1 MHHFDLKNRQA
12 IITGGAQG
20 FGLDIAKKF
29 LKSGAKVRIWD
40 IDQKELKKVINS
52 ENNPNLNFDIVDVS
66 DFNNVNR
73 VVKEII
79 KNSKIDIL
87 INNAGINMVSPIN
100 EIDEKYLDEIYKVNL
115 RGPIIMTKE
124 ISKIM
129 IKKRRG
135 KIINISSIFG
145 TVGKSGRSLYSSTK
159 FGLVGLTKSASLDLA
174 KYNILVNTI
183 SPGVINTGLTKKVL
197 NSVEEKRIKKDIPL
211 KKLGKASD
219 VSYLVCFLCSDFN
232 NYITGQNFIIDGGY
246 TSK

>member
-1 MHHFDLKNRQA
+1 MKFNFKNK
-12 IITGGAQG
+12 IVLITGGEG
-20 FGLDIAKKF
+20 GLGKSICSKF
-29 LKSGAKVRIWD
+29 MELGAKVIVTTTN
-40 IDQKELKKVINS
+40 KKLINKKTKKKS
-52 ENNPNLNFDIVDVS
+52 YVYL
-66 DFNNVNR
+66 DFNN
-73 VVKEII
+73 
-79 KNSKIDIL
+79 KNSIQKFFNDLKKINKIDIL

-100 EIDEKYLDEIYKVNL
+100 EVDEKYLDEIYKVNL

>member
-1 MHHFDLKNRQA
+1 MKFNFKNK
-12 IITGGAQG
+12 IVLITGGEG
-20 FGLDIAKKF
+20 GLGKSICSKF
-29 LKSGAKVRIWD
+29 IQLGAKVIVTTTN
-40 IDQKELKKVINS
+40 KKLINKKTKKKS
-52 ENNPNLNFDIVDVS
+52 YVYL
-66 DFNNVNR
+66 DFNNR
-73 VVKEII
+73 
-79 KNSKIDIL
+79 NSIQKFSNDLKKINKIDIL

-232 NYITGQNFIIDGGY
+232 NYITGQNYIIDGGY

>member
-1 MHHFDLKNRQA
+1 MKFNFKNK
-12 IITGGAQG
+12 IVLITGGEG
-20 FGLDIAKKF
+20 GLGKSICGKF
-29 LKSGAKVRIWD
+29 MELGAKVIVTTTN
-40 IDQKELKKVINS
+40 KKLINKKTKKKS
-52 ENNPNLNFDIVDVS
+52 YVYL
-66 DFNNVNR
+66 DFNN
-73 VVKEII
+73 
-79 KNSKIDIL
+79 KNSIQKFSNDLKKINKIDIL

-115 RGPIIMTKE
+115 RGPIIMTKQ

-129 IKKRRG
+129 IKRRKG

-197 NSVEEKRIKKDIPL
+197 NSVEEKRIKNDIPL